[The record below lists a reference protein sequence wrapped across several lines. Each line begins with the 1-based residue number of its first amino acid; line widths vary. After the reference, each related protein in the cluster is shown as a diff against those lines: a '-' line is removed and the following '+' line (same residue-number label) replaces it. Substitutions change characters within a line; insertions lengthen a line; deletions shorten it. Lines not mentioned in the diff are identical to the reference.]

1 RRRRSF
7 PTRRSSDLPGFG
19 LGAVGDEVV
28 ERTMNV
34 VGIAAGANLHGFK
47 AKGGDLVEHGVE
59 SEMLVNGIEDAD
71 GNLALVARGPRP
83 GRGGGP
89 GFGCTGRKG
98 VPRNRSRQQ
107 AAGGGEELPA
117 IDRGTDGG
125 RIL

>member
-1 RRRRSF
+1 MDGVAVTTPRGHAIAAVVDF
-7 PTRRSSDLPGFG
+7 FQPGFG
-19 LGAVGDEVV
+19 LVAVADEVV

-89 GFGCTGRKG
+89 GFGCTGRK
-98 VPRNRSRQQ
+98 
-107 AAGGGEELPA
+107 
-117 IDRGTDGG
+117 DRKSVV
-125 RIL
+125 